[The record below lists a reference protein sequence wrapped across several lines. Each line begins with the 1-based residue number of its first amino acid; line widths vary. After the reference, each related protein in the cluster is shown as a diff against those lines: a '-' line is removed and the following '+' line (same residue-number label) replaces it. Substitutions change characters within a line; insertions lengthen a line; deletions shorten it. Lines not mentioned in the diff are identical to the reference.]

1 MVISIIEI
9 YYSIIAASYILAVL
23 AAHYS
28 FKNWIRWKE
37 IEVDTVKA
45 RIFLDKSFL
54 VNNFRLTF
62 VAIGIMAGLTSTYL
76 LVEYAGI
83 KSDLTLPLRLNL
95 VYFSVFPVALLSFVL
110 VAYAR
115 MWHQLL
121 YKDPKIH

>member
-1 MVISIIEI
+1 MAI
-9 YYSIIAASYILAVL
+9 L

-37 IEVDTVKA
+37 IKIDTIKA

-54 VNNFRLTF
+54 ANNFRLMF
-62 VAIGIMAGLTSTYL
+62 VSIGIMAGLTSTYL
-76 LVEYAGI
+76 LVEYAGLI
-83 KSDLTLPLRLNL
+83 NSDLTLPLRLNL
-95 VYFSVFPVALLSFVL
+95 VYFSVFPVTLLGFVL